1 MRELFNNPKEE
12 EYLSEFKQKVAQEM
26 QDDIEQ
32 RRHDLE
38 SSRNGFIGALAGIVV
53 AGLVSWFFLLPH
65 FGFHQTKEIPII
77 RRPVLPVKIQP
88 NEPGGMEIQN
98 QDKTVYALVEK
109 TTVVETK
116 VESLLPPPERPK
128 MPEIAPEEAE
138 TIEPAIASQDVQ
150 NIDELIEAV
159 QTTATEK
166 VKIPEKLPVI
176 DVQLVKTS
184 EPLTVKTPQEEE
196 QKTLEKQPE
205 PVKEQVKEE
214 APKVEP
220 KAVAKPAGTWC
231 IQMMASSKKE
241 AVENGYVQLKKQYP
255 VIEGVPYNIESG
267 IDGLTR
273 LKVGAFASKQEAE
286 DLCIKVKAAGGTCM
300 VKDK

>member
-1 MRELFNNPKEE
+1 MRELFSNPKEE

-88 NEPGGMEIQN
+88 SEPGGMEIQN

-109 TTVVETK
+109 NTSVETK

-128 MPEIAPEEAE
+128 MPEIVPEEAE
-138 TIEPAIASQDVQ
+138 TIEPTITSQNVQ
-150 NIDELIEAV
+150 NMDELIAAV

-166 VKIPEKLPVI
+166 IKIPEKLPVI

-184 EPLTVKTPQEEE
+184 EPLTVKNQPEQEL
-196 QKTLEKQPE
+196 QKSVE
-205 PVKEQVKEE
+205 PVKEEQKKQVE
-214 APKVEP
+214 AVEQKVIS
-220 KAVAKPAGTWC
+220 KPAGSWC
-231 IQMMASSKKE
+231 IQMMASSKKD
-241 AVENGYVQLKKQYP
+241 AVEKGYVQLKKQYP
-255 VIEGVPYNIESG
+255 FIEGVPYNIESG

-273 LKVGAFASKQEAE
+273 LKVGAFASKQEA
-286 DLCIKVKAAGGTCM
+286 DALCSKVKAAGGTCM